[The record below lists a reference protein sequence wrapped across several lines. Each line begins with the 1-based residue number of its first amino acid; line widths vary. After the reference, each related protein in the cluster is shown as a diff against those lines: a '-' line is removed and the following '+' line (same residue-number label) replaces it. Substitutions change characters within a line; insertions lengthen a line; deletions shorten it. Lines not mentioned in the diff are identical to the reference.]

1 MDKPQIQTLGELK
14 KSDYRSRSV
23 REEIRENMIVAIK
36 EERVLFPGIVG
47 YEQTVIPQL
56 VNAILSRHDILLLGL
71 RGQAKTKLLRC
82 LSDFLDEWVP
92 AIAGSSLREDPYRPI
107 LPHTRVRVQEM
118 GEDLPVVW
126 VHRSERFYEKLATPD
141 ANMADMIGDIDPIR
155 ASREKL
161 DLSDERVIHFGIVPR
176 SHRSLFCINEVPDLQ
191 PRIQVGL
198 LNLLE
203 EKDIQIRGFP
213 LRLEVDVMMLFTANP
228 EDYTNRGRIIT
239 PLKDRIA
246 SQILTHYPQNLED
259 SISIFVD
266 ESDKQ
271 RSKKV
276 DLPPLVEEVIAEIA
290 VQGRKSEHV
299 DQSSGV
305 SARLTIAAYEI
316 LLSNL
321 ERRSL
326 MHHEECLVPRLCDLY
341 ALVPSISGKLE
352 LVYEGQEAGA
362 DVIAGRLISLAIKA
376 VFTRYLPRVNDEND
390 LWKPVTDW
398 FNSGQQLELYESDS
412 ESHRR
417 EKLVMVNGL
426 KDIVETELPE
436 LIESEKWL
444 AMEMALDGL
453 HQYSLLS
460 KEGLG
465 ASVVYGDMFSNMMD
479 SEGL

>member
-14 KSDYRSRSV
+14 KSDYVSRSV
-23 REEIRENMIVAIK
+23 RDEVRENMIAALK
-36 EERVLFPGIVG
+36 QDQDLFPGIIG
-47 YEQTVIPQL
+47 YEQTVVPQL

-82 LSDFLDEWVP
+82 LSDFLDEWMP
-92 AIAGSSLREDPYRPI
+92 AIAGTTLREDPYHPI
-107 LPHTRVRVQEM
+107 LPHTVEM
-118 GEDLPVVW
+118 VETMGDDLPIDW
-126 VHRSERFYEKLATPD
+126 VHRSDRFYEKLATPD

-246 SQILTHYPQNLED
+246 SQILTHYPKNLEE

-271 RSKKV
+271 RSFKIE
-276 DLPPLVEEVIAEIA
+276 LPPLVEEIIAEIA

-326 MHHEECLVPRLCDLY
+326 IYQQQDISTRLCDLY

-376 VFTRYLPRVNDEND
+376 VFTRYFPKANDESD
-390 LWKPVTDW
+390 QWKAVTDW
-398 FNSGQQLELYESDS
+398 FNSGHQLELFEADS
-412 ESHRR
+412 ESQRQH
-417 EKLVMVNGL
+417 KLKMVTGL
-426 KDIVETELPE
+426 KDMIDMELPD

-444 AMEMALDGL
+444 AMEIALEGL

-465 ASVVYGDMFSNMMD
+465 ASIVYGDMFSNMMD